1 MKEIAESVLTIKDY
15 GRINICLKKL
25 MDQKKIKR
33 NTLASLV
40 GTRFE
45 VIKKWYDGDVE
56 KLDLD
61 ILARVCYVLGCE
73 PADIIT
79 YVKASGVKE
88 ENDNLKQAPA
98 SNG

>member
-1 MKEIAESVLTIKDY
+1 MDMSKSVLTIKDY
-15 GRINICLKKL
+15 GKINICLKEL
-25 MDQKKIKR
+25 MDEKEMKR
-33 NTLASLV
+33 NTLAALV

-73 PADIIT
+73 PADIIK
-79 YVKASGVKE
+79 YDKF
-88 ENDNLKQAPA
+88 NNMP
-98 SNG
+98 

>member
-1 MKEIAESVLTIKDY
+1 MDISKSVLTIKDY
-15 GRINICLKKL
+15 GRINICLKEL
-25 MDQKKIKR
+25 MDEKDMKR
-33 NTLASLV
+33 NTLAALV

-73 PADIIT
+73 PADIIK
-79 YVKASGVKE
+79 YDKAVKVE
-88 ENDNLKQAPA
+88 VENEN
-98 SNG
+98 

>member
-1 MKEIAESVLTIKDY
+1 MKDISESVLTVKDY
-15 GRINICLKKL
+15 GKINICLKEL
-25 MDQKKIKR
+25 MDEKKMKR

-61 ILARVCYVLGCE
+61 VLARVCYVLGCE
-73 PADIIT
+73 PADIIK
-79 YVKASGVKE
+79 YDKFNANAIIEVEAKIE
-88 ENDNLKQAPA
+88 DEN
-98 SNG
+98 